1 MDINKMTEINN
12 KIENIVRAAAA
23 LEVVQPITS
32 TISDKDTFEA
42 FIATLIDRWGAD
54 NNKSDEEI
62 LSVARTVAAVQ
73 ASVYGAE
80 HRAEKIFS

>member
-23 LEVVQPITS
+23 LEVVQPIVS
-32 TISDKDTFEA
+32 TISEKDAFEA

-62 LSVARTVAAVQ
+62 LSVARTIAAVQ
-73 ASVYGAE
+73 ASVYEAG
-80 HRAEKIFS
+80 HRAEKILS

>member
-1 MDINKMTEINN
+1 MDISKMTEIND

-23 LEVVQPITS
+23 LEVVQPIVS
-32 TISDKDTFEA
+32 TISEKDTFEA

-62 LSVARTVAAVQ
+62 LSVARTVADVQ
-73 ASVYGAE
+73 ASVYEAE
-80 HRAEKIFS
+80 HQAGKILS

>member
-1 MDINKMTEINN
+1 MDINKMTEINDE
-12 KIENIVRAAAA
+12 IENIVRAAAA
-23 LEVVQPITS
+23 LEIVQPIVS
-32 TISDKDTFEA
+32 TISNKNTFEA

-62 LSVARTVAAVQ
+62 LSVARTIAAVQ
-73 ASVYGAE
+73 ASVYEAE